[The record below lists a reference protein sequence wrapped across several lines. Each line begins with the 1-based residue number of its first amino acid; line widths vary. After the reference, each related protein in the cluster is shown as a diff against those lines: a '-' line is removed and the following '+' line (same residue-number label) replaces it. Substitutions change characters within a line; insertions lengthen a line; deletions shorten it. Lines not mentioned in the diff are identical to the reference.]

1 MRPDK
6 QIDYPLDLHKD
17 RDILY
22 NLPYYILL
30 DYERLTFQIENSN
43 VFLQEVVS

>member
-6 QIDYPLDLHKD
+6 QIDYPLDLHKY

-22 NLPYYILL
+22 NLPYILL